1 MAHTVTIANQG
12 EPVESLK
19 LKSLRIFVVLLVIVS
34 WLAMCDRASAQVS
47 ASIVG
52 KVEDSSGAGIPAA
65 TVTVTNLETGATR
78 VLTTDDAGNYQV
90 LSLAVGLHQIRA
102 EKSGFNPVQET
113 GINLVV
119 GQQAVVNLRLGVQS
133 VQQQVTVTTEGPLI
147 NTTTASVSG
156 LVGEEQVKD
165 LPLNGRS
172 FDNLITL
179 NPGAINFTTN
189 RNGGLTGGGNY
200 FSVGGK
206 RPSENLFLL
215 NGVEYTGASLIGV
228 TPGGVSGQ
236 LLGIDAVREF
246 NVVSDTYSAEY
257 GKKTGAQVSVVTQ
270 SGTNT
275 LHGSAFEFLR
285 NSALDARN
293 FFDNPTGRRIPP
305 FERNQFGGALGG
317 PIRKDRTF
325 IFGNYEGFR
334 QRLGLSDV
342 TFVPDDNAR
351 AGMLPCGVITPLPS
365 GCAGK
370 TDTTP
375 ATVPGLNAGM
385 LAYMA
390 FWPEPNSKNLGQG
403 VAVALSN
410 PKQSIREDFGT
421 ARVDQIFSERDSF
434 SGSYTIDDGFSVTPM
449 ANPFFATAIALRM
462 QTLSLQETH
471 IFSPQVINTFTA
483 GFSRGAMQYA
493 TPPLISL
500 PANLSFVTGREPG
513 NILIGGGAAG
523 ASAITSAGGASNPLG
538 YVRRT
543 LFTYADGLQVVRGI
557 HQISAGAWFQRIRSD
572 EEVPN
577 AAVGQASFSTLQSFL
592 QGTAATFVVNAVATP
607 QNWRSWEG
615 AWYLQD
621 SIQLKPNL
629 NIRIGLRDEFTTGW
643 NEVTGRAAIFQ
654 GFDDTGA
661 LLTAPQV
668 VSQIYPKR
676 NSNLGRLWG
685 PRVGLAWDPFRTGK
699 TAVRAGWGIYYDLID
714 TSVAAGSTDSNPPFN
729 GAATFANVQLLSLV
743 PFDSGAP
750 LPIACGPGVPQPC
763 TIYLPKGVDP
773 NLRTP
778 TVNAWNLAV
787 EQELSPNTSLR
798 VAYVGS
804 YSYHEIINLDAN
816 AIAPQICS
824 APAGCASGGVGKTT
838 GTVTQGT
845 EYIPVAKLPNPF
857 LSVAAIYFFEGKASY
872 NALQLE
878 FTRRLGH
885 GLQFRANYTY
895 SRNLDYG
902 SGLGSSQDNNAAQT
916 LLNPYQ
922 PRLDWGRSPLDIT
935 HQASGNLS
943 YELPF
948 GRGKRWAKGV
958 SGVADKLVSGWQL
971 NNVVTVLS
979 GFSFSPVI
987 GSNRSGN
994 GDTIAPDRPSS
1005 NPAFTGPVIV
1015 GSVNEWFN
1023 PNAYVLP
1030 TPGTFGDVRR
1040 ATLTGPGLAEV
1051 DSSLFKT
1058 TKVSERLS
1066 LQFRAE
1072 FFNIANHAN
1081 FRIPNTVVFSGNS
1094 ISPSAGII
1102 TATATTSRQIQF
1114 GMKLIF

>member
-1 MAHTVTIANQG
+1 M
-12 EPVESLK
+12 ESLNSK
-19 LKSLRIFVVLLVIVS
+19 RLRILVVFFVIAIG
-34 WLAMCDRASAQVS
+34 LAICNTAGAQVS

-65 TVTVTNLETGATR
+65 TVTVTSLETGATR
-78 VLTTDDAGNYQV
+78 VLTTDEAGNYQV
-90 LSLAVGLHQIRA
+90 LSLAVGLHEIKA

-133 VQQQVTVTTEGPLI
+133 VQQQVTVTTEVPLI
-147 NTTTASVSG
+147 NTTTASVAG

-179 NPGAINFTTN
+179 NPGAVNFTTN

-200 FSVGGK
+200 FSVDGK

-215 NGVEYTGASLIGV
+215 NGIEYTGASLIGV

-246 NVVSDTYSAEY
+246 NVVSDAYSAEY

-270 SGTNT
+270 SGTNS

-293 FFDNPTGRRIPP
+293 FFDNPAGRRIPP
-305 FERNQFGGALGG
+305 FERNQFGAALGG

-351 AGMLPCGVITPLPS
+351 AGMLPCGIITPLPS
-365 GCAGK
+365 GCGGK
-370 TDTTP
+370 TDITP
-375 ATVPGLNAGM
+375 ATVPGLVPGM

-421 ARVDQIFSERDSF
+421 VRLDQIISLQDSL
-434 SGSYTIDDGFSVTPM
+434 SGSYTVDDGFSVTPM
-449 ANPFFATAIALRM
+449 ANPFFATDIGLRM

-471 IFSPQVINTFTA
+471 IFSPHVINTLTV

-500 PANLSFVTGREPG
+500 PGSLSFVTGREPG

-538 YVRRT
+538 YLRRT
-543 LFTYADGLQVVRGI
+543 LFTYTDGVQFVKGV

-615 AWYLQD
+615 AWYVQD
-621 SIQLKPNL
+621 SIQVRPNL
-629 NIRIGLRDEFTTGW
+629 NVRIGLRDEFTTGW

-654 GFDDTGA
+654 GYDDTGA
-661 LLTAPQV
+661 LFTTPQV

-699 TAVRAGWGIYYDLID
+699 TAIRAGWGIYYDLVD

-773 NLRTP
+773 NLKTP
-778 TVNAWNLAV
+778 TVNSWNLAV
-787 EQELSPNTSLR
+787 EQQLSPNTSFR
-798 VAYVGS
+798 IGYVGS

-816 AIAPQICS
+816 SIPPQICS
-824 APAGCASGGVGKTT
+824 VPTGCTSGGVGKTT

-845 EYIPVAKLPNPF
+845 EYIPVQKLPNPF

-872 NALQLE
+872 NALQME
-878 FTRRLGH
+878 ITRRMGH

-895 SRNLDYG
+895 SRNLDFG
-902 SGLGSSQDNNAAQT
+902 SGLGSSQDNNSAQT

-922 PRLDWGRSPLDIT
+922 PTVDWGPSPLDIT
-935 HQASGNLS
+935 HQVSGNVS

-948 GRGKRWAKGV
+948 GRGKRWLGGV
-958 SGVADKLVSGWQL
+958 SGLTDKLISGWQV
-971 NNVVTVLS
+971 NSVMTVLS
-979 GFSFSPVI
+979 GFSFSPVV

-994 GDTIAPDRPSS
+994 GDTIAPDRPSL
-1005 NPAFTGPVIV
+1005 NPAFTGPQVV
-1015 GSVNEWFN
+1015 GSVTEWFN
-1023 PNAYVLP
+1023 PNAYLLP
-1030 TPGTFGDVRR
+1030 TPGTFGDLRR
-1040 ATLTGPGLAEV
+1040 GTLRGPGLAEV

-1058 TKVSERLS
+1058 TRISERLT

-1081 FRIPNTVVFSGNS
+1081 FRIPNTVVFSGTS

-1102 TATATTSRQIQF
+1102 SATATTSRQIQF
-1114 GMKLIF
+1114 GTKLIF